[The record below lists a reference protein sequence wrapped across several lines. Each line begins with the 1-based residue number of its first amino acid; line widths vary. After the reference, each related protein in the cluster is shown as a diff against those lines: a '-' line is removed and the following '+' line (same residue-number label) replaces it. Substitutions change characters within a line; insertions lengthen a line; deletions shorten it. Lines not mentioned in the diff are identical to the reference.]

1 VSQTVR
7 DATHELKHIFG
18 PVPSR
23 RLGFSLG
30 VDLVVPKTCSMD
42 CIYCELGPTTDR
54 TVCRSCPIDVD
65 DVLRELERVLSE
77 RPRVDYVTLSGSGEP
92 TLNSRLDDVIR
103 GVRRA
108 TGVPVAVL
116 TNASLMTDPAVSS
129 ALDLADVVL
138 PSLDAV
144 SPEAFERVNR
154 PHPSL
159 DPSAIVRAV
168 AAFSRSSK
176 AEVWLESVFVS
187 GVNDGD
193 CEVDLLRA
201 AIEEIAPERVH
212 VNTVVRPPA
221 VPGTSPV
228 SPGELAAIARK
239 LGPRAEVIAK
249 PAASVQRRTS
259 RDAEDVVVAMAA
271 RRPITVDDVATAL
284 GMSHA
289 DAGRILG
296 ELVEKSV
303 LTLVP
308 HGEKL
313 YYKA

>member
-1 VSQTVR
+1 VR
-7 DATHELKHIFG
+7 DAGRKLEHLFG

-30 VDLVVPKTCSMD
+30 VDLVAPKTCSMD

-54 TVCRSCPIDVD
+54 TVCRSCSVDVD
-65 DVLRELERVLSE
+65 EVLRELESVLSE
-77 RPRVDYVTLSGSGEP
+77 RPKIDYVTLSGSGEP

-103 GVRRA
+103 GIRRA
-108 TGVPVAVL
+108 TGARVAVL
-116 TNASLMTDPAVSS
+116 TNATLMTDPAVCS

-144 SPEAFERVNR
+144 SPDAFERINR

-159 DPSAIVRAV
+159 DPAAIVRAL

-187 GVNDGD
+187 GVNDSD

-201 AIEEIAPERVH
+201 AVLTIAPERVH

-221 VPGTSPV
+221 VPGTLPV
-228 SPGELAAIARK
+228 SPGALEAIARR
-239 LGPRAEVIAK
+239 LGSRAEVIATP
-249 PAASVQRRTS
+249 PASTQRRMEG
-259 RDAEDVVVAMAA
+259 DADDVVVAMAA

-284 GMSHA
+284 GTSHA
-289 DAGRILG
+289 DAGRVLAR
-296 ELVEKSV
+296 LVEKKR

-313 YYKA
+313 YHKA

>member
-1 VSQTVR
+1 MR
-7 DATHELKHIFG
+7 DAKRELRHVFG

-54 TVCRSCPIDVD
+54 TVCRSCPVDVD
-65 DVLRELERVLSE
+65 EVLRELGSVLRE

-103 GVRRA
+103 GIRRA
-108 TGVPVAVL
+108 TDARVAVL
-116 TNASLMTDPAVSS
+116 TNASIMTDPAVSS

-144 SPEAFERVNR
+144 SPDAFERVNR

-159 DPSAIVRAV
+159 DPAAIVRAI

-187 GVNDGD
+187 GVNDDD

-201 AIEEIAPERVH
+201 AIETIAPERVH

-221 VPGTSPV
+221 VPGTLPV
-228 SPGELAAIARK
+228 SPGALAAIARK
-239 LGPRAEVIAK
+239 LGPRAEVIAT
-249 PAASVQRRTS
+249 PAASGQRQMS
-259 RDAEDVVVAMAA
+259 RDADDAVVAMAA

-284 GMSHA
+284 GTSHA
-289 DAGRILG
+289 DAGRILAR
-296 ELVEKSV
+296 LVEKGL

-308 HGEKL
+308 HGGKL
-313 YYKA
+313 YHKA

>member
-1 VSQTVR
+1 MR
-7 DATHELKHIFG
+7 DATREFRHVFG

-30 VDLVVPKTCSMD
+30 VDLVAPKTCSMD
-42 CIYCELGPTTDR
+42 CIYCELGPTTNR
-54 TVCRSCPIDVD
+54 TVDRSCPVDVD
-65 DVLRELERVLSE
+65 AVVREVEAVLRD

-103 GVRRA
+103 GIRRVTDVR
-108 TGVPVAVL
+108 VAVL
-116 TNASLMTDPAVSS
+116 TNASLMTDPAVCS

-144 SPEAFERVNR
+144 SPDAFERVNR

-159 DPSAIVRAV
+159 APSAIVSAI

-176 AEVWLESVFVS
+176 AGVWLESVFVT

-193 CEVDLLRA
+193 CEIGLLRD
-201 AIEEIAPERVH
+201 AIAEIAPERVH

-221 VPGTSPV
+221 VPGTLPV
-228 SPGELAAIARK
+228 APGALEAIARK
-239 LGPRAEVIAK
+239 LGPRAEVIAT
-249 PAASVQRRTS
+249 PGTSTQRQMK
-259 RDAEDVVVAMAA
+259 RDAEDTIVAMAA
-271 RRPITVDDVATAL
+271 RRPITIDDVATAL
-284 GMSHA
+284 GTSHA
-289 DAGRILG
+289 HAGRILAQ
-296 ELVEKSV
+296 LVEKKL

-313 YYKA
+313 YHVA